1 MNSQYIK
8 EQVSRFKEGKLY
20 ESKADDGVIIS
31 EGYYDIREPCF
42 MVHESLSIDGKTKF
56 IINQDFVKKHSYA
69 IVEQTIENEYNTFN
83 RFFENLTTDIT
94 TTSDVNKL
102 ASWIALCNCGNE
114 VGTIVESIKKLPYND
129 VLSNTDLYEDF
140 KQTLAS
146 YIIKFK
152 SFKDFSTTNMYLDEG
167 LIKVPQKTLSFI
179 EELIDVLIYNW
190 AINSVYDE
198 SAYDLMKTFINT
210 MGYSLLDIQDLS
222 KKVIGSYISFDKET
236 GFHGSV
242 DIKIPKDDVPYQMN
256 SEFIPLSIVFDE
268 TIDSEGISDEIN
280 GQPMIVINTKSIT
293 NTFKKR
299 DVLNNPL
306 LFTNSSFID
315 TIKHAKDEIMSSV
328 VHELMHVMQH
338 MIFAQNEFKKGV
350 EQPKSIQKGDG
361 DYDDYITAQVEF
373 DPSISDTV
381 YNFKRMV
388 SGLEDYLQTT
398 FDGDVKRELLKKYLD
413 SGYQN
418 DVPEYFKNK
427 GSAVVNVV
435 QQVFKPPYFVTKIK
449 EKLPKKYP
457 VMVKKIYS
465 ELGL

>member
-8 EQVSRFKEGKLY
+8 EQVSRFKDGKLY
-20 ESKADDGVIIS
+20 ESNADDGVIIS

-56 IINQDFVKKHSYA
+56 IINQDFVKNHSHA

-83 RFFENLTTDIT
+83 RFFENLTTDIIT
-94 TTSDVNKL
+94 SSDVDKL

-114 VGTIVESIKKLPYND
+114 VGTIVESIKKLPYNE
-129 VLSNTDLYEDF
+129 VLSNKDLYEDF
-140 KQTLAS
+140 KQSLAS

-152 SFKDFSTTNMYLDEG
+152 SFKDFSTDNMYLDEG
-167 LIKVPQKTLSFI
+167 LIKVPQKTLAFI

-198 SAYDLMKTFINT
+198 SAYYLMKTFIET
-210 MGYSLLDIQDLS
+210 LGYNLLDIQELS
-222 KKVIGSYISFDKET
+222 NKVVGPYVSFDKET

-242 DIKIPKDDVPYQMN
+242 DIKIHKDDVPYPMD
-256 SEFIPLSIVFDE
+256 SAFIPLSIIFDE
-268 TIDSEGISDEIN
+268 TIDSEGVSDEIN
-280 GQPMIVINTKSIT
+280 GQPIIVINTKAIT

-299 DVLNNPL
+299 DV
-306 LFTNSSFID
+306 F
-315 TIKHAKDEIMSSV
+315 AKDEIMSTV

-338 MIFAQNEFKKGV
+338 MIFAQNEFKKGT
-350 EQPKSIQKGDG
+350 EHPKSIQKGDG

-373 DPSISDTV
+373 DPSISDVV

-427 GSAVVNVV
+427 GSAVANVV
-435 QQVFKPPYFVTKIK
+435 QQVFKPPYFVAKIK
-449 EKLPKKYP
+449 EKLPNKYP
-457 VMVKKIYS
+457 IMVKKIYS